1 MLNLSSAN
9 LLRQSSFVNGEWL
22 NIDTNNAVAVLN
34 PANDNVITYVHD
46 ANTEIAKTAIK
57 AASQAMPAWAALTAK
72 TRASILK
79 KWFQLI
85 MQHQEDLALIMTA
98 EQGRPLVEARAEI
111 AYGASFIE
119 WFAEEAKR
127 VYGDIIPSNRTD
139 TRLMAMKQPIGVV
152 TAITPWNFPC
162 AMITRKAAPA
172 LAAGCSIVIKPALE
186 TPLSA
191 LALAELA
198 HQAGVPAGIINI
210 VVSSDAVGIGKEL
223 SQNPL
228 VKKLSFTGST
238 NVGKI
243 LMSQCANT
251 VKKTSM
257 ELGGNAPFIIFDDA
271 DLQSAIKGLM
281 ASKFRNSGQTCV
293 CSNRILVQ
301 EGIYD
306 EFIQILSKTVKAL
319 RVGEGTDEH
328 ANIGPLIDGKA
339 LHNVAALVEEALAM
353 GAKATVGGQPSVLGY
368 NFYEP
373 TVLTHVDTTMRV
385 FKEEIFG
392 PVAPVMSFKTE
403 ADAIEIANNTTA
415 GLAAYVY
422 TENMSRT
429 WRMAEKLEYGMIGIN
444 EGIISTELA
453 PFGGIKESGI
463 GREGSK
469 YGIEDFLEL
478 KYLCIGGMKT

>member
-339 LHNVAALVEEALAM
+339 LHNVAALVEEALTM
-353 GAKATVGGQPSVLGY
+353 GAQATVGGQPSVLGY